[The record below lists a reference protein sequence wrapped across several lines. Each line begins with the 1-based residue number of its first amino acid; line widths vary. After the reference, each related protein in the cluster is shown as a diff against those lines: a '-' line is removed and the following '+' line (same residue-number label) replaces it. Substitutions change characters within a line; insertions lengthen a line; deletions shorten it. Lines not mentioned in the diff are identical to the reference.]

1 MRQRTKN
8 YPSKKLMVSEGEGGG
23 EWRRM
28 RGKRWGR
35 EIDLTY
41 YQLLPN
47 CVFVLVQCTN
57 SGFVF
62 WKLPLSQN
70 YFYPSV

>member
-23 EWRRM
+23 GERRRM
-28 RGKRWGR
+28 RGKRQGR
-35 EIDLTY
+35 KIDLTS
-41 YQLLPN
+41 YQLLLN

-57 SGFVF
+57 SGFSLKTTF
-62 WKLPLSQN
+62 IP
-70 YFYPSV
+70 YPSV